1 MMLSR
6 SVRRFAITAYR
17 AAQSSSEVNSANEY
31 RIKLA
36 QAQGHV
42 NGLVG
47 GMNPPNSPNESL
59 PLLMNTVLPQRLEI
73 PL

>member
-1 MMLSR
+1 MLSR
-6 SVRRFAITAYR
+6 SVRHFATTAHR
-17 AAQSSSEVNSANEY
+17 AAQLSSEVNIANEY

-36 QAQGHV
+36 QAQGQV

-47 GMNPPNSPNESL
+47 GMNPVNSSNEKL
-59 PLLMNTVLPQRLEI
+59 PLLISFVLPQLLAI

>member
-1 MMLSR
+1 MLSR
-6 SVRRFAITAYR
+6 SVRRFTTTAHR
-17 AAQSSSEVNSANEY
+17 AAHLSSEVNIANEY

-47 GMNPPNSPNESL
+47 GMNPVNSSKENL
-59 PLLMNTVLPQRLEI
+59 PLLINIALPQLLGI

>member
-1 MMLSR
+1 MMISR
-6 SVRRFAITAYR
+6 SVRRFATTAHR
-17 AAQSSSEVNSANEY
+17 AAQLSSEVNIANEY

-47 GMNPPNSPNESL
+47 GMNPPNSPNEG
-59 PLLMNTVLPQRLEI
+59 LLLLINTVLP
-73 PL
+73 

>member
-1 MMLSR
+1 MMISR
-6 SVRRFAITAYR
+6 SVRRFATTAHR
-17 AAQSSSEVNSANEY
+17 AAQLSSEVNIANEY

-47 GMNPPNSPNESL
+47 GMNPPNPPNEG
-59 PLLMNTVLPQRLEI
+59 LLLLINTVLP
-73 PL
+73 